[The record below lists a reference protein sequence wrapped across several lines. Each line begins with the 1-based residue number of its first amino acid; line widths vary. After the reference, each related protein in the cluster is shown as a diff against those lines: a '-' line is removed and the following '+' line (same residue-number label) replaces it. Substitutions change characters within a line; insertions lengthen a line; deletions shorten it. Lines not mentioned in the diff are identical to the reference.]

1 MGNQT
6 NQDKASTMSE
16 ATKKRIEKR
25 MADASQSETDDRG
38 NPNLMLQTI
47 DTDLVI
53 AIATG
58 VLDAVKLAR
67 RELAHR
73 GLNADG
79 KWIGFDAAARAW
91 EVE

>member
-1 MGNQT
+1 MYSQT
-6 NQDKASTMSE
+6 ETTRS
-16 ATKKRIEKR
+16 RIAKR
-25 MADASQSETDDRG
+25 MAEAIQSETDDRG

-67 RELAHR
+67 RELANR
-73 GLNADG
+73 GLDETG
-79 KWIGFDAAARAW
+79 RWIGFDAAARAW
-91 EVE
+91 EVK